1 VQNSS
6 LKSKTINALI
16 WNSIQRFG
24 VLLLSFLCNL
34 VLARLLSPSDFGS
47 IAMLSLFIEL
57 SRIFIDSGFGAAII
71 QKKNITQKDLSTIFF
86 WNLTVSVILVII
98 LYFSAPAIAEFYQ
111 IPLLEDILRIQS
123 ISLIIN
129 SFCIIQT
136 CKLTKELKFKILSVR
151 GIFSAL
157 AGSLIAIVMAFF
169 NYGVWSLVA
178 KELIAG
184 IVSVFLLWAIVKW
197 RPVLIF
203 SWTSFKE
210 LFSYGSK
217 LLLSSLI
224 NTLYMN
230 IQTLVIG
237 RFFSAKDLGYYSQAN
252 KLESLSA
259 TSLTTIVGQVTF
271 PVFSSI
277 SDDYERLKDVVRK
290 NMKTINFMAFP
301 LLIFLIIIA
310 KPLIVFLF
318 TDKWLNSVPFF
329 QILCINGMLSP
340 LNTANTQIFKAIGRS
355 DIYFKLQLIKR
366 IVGIGIILY
375 SVQFGIMAMMW
386 ATAIVSYVFY
396 AINLYFTHRYFIYSV
411 SEQLKDIIP
420 IFIVSLL
427 SGGITYFLLFQIN
440 LANIMTLLTGI
451 VLFSAF
457 YIGLS
462 HICKID
468 GLKYIY
474 LIIKENLW
482 RKVKRS

>member
-1 VQNSS
+1 MLNSS
-6 LKSKTINALI
+6 LRSKTINALI

-47 IAMLSLFIEL
+47 IAMLSLFVGL
-57 SRIFIDSGFGAAII
+57 SRVFIDSGFGAAII

-86 WNLTVSVILVII
+86 WNLAVSIISVII
-98 LYFSAPAIAEFYQ
+98 LYFSAPAIAKFYQ
-111 IPLLEDILRIQS
+111 IPLLKDILRIQS

-129 SFCIIQT
+129 SFCIVQT
-136 CKLTKELKFKILSVR
+136 CKLIKELKFKILSVR
-151 GIFSAL
+151 GLFSTL
-157 AGSLIAIVMAFF
+157 AGSLVAITMAFLDY
-169 NYGVWSLVA
+169 NVWSLVA
-178 KELIAG
+178 KELIAST
-184 IVSVFLLWAIVKW
+184 VSVLLLWKIAKW
-197 RPVLIF
+197 RPVFIF

-217 LLLSSLI
+217 LLLSSLV
-224 NTLYMN
+224 NTLYTN

-237 RFFSAKDLGYYSQAN
+237 RVFSVKDLGYYAQAN

-259 TSLTTIVGQVTF
+259 TSLTSIVGQVTF

-277 SDDYERLKDVVRK
+277 SDDYERLKNVVRK
-290 NMKTINFMAFP
+290 NMKTINFIAFP
-301 LLIFLIIIA
+301 LLTFLIVIA
-310 KPLIVFLF
+310 KPLIVFFF

-340 LNTANTQIFKAIGRS
+340 LNTANAEIFKAIGRS
-355 DIYFKLQLIKR
+355 DIYFRLQLIQG
-366 IVGIGIILY
+366 IVGTGIIMY

-386 ATAIVSYVFY
+386 AIAIVSYVFY
-396 AINLYFTHRYFIYSV
+396 SINLYFTHRYFIYSV

-427 SGGITYFLLFQIN
+427 SGGITYLLLFQIN
-440 LANIMTLLTGI
+440 MANVMVLLTGT
-451 VLFSAF
+451 VLFSVF

-482 RKVKRS
+482 GKVKRS